1 MFLRFHQNLRLDVLI
16 NFVLIKK
23 KVYIGNKAVGR
34 RKVIIAFDKM
44 VSTTC

>member
-23 KVYIGNKAVGR
+23 NKSVAFIAR
-34 RKVIIAFDKM
+34 YEPQNDSLIILNI
-44 VSTTC
+44 